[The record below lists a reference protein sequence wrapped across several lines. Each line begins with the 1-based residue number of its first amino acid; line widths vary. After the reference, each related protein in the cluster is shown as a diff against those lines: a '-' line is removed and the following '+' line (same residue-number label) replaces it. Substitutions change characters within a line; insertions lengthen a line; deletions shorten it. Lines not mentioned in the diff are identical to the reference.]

1 MKSPE
6 PPNLAPNPVPSLP
19 ASSVP
24 FPAGLRHVLTH
35 HVTAADLAPIAALLG
50 SSDPALSSR
59 SAATLMTRL
68 LITRFPGPGTRL
80 LREDFRFAGQLR
92 EGDQVELAVEVAGP
106 AGLGMLPGAVALA
119 CSVRLPDGTAV
130 LDGFAEVLPPAS
142 APEGAQTPF
151 DTQPRRMLH
160 RLLDR
165 CRPLPPVTT
174 AVVHPCDAASLDG
187 ALLAARHG
195 LITPI
200 LVGPEAR
207 VRGAA
212 EAAGLDIAGL
222 EIVATP
228 HSHASAETAVAL
240 VAQGRAAA
248 LMKGSLHTDEL
259 MSAALARDAG
269 LRTERRVSHAFVMDA
284 PLYPRLLIITDAAVN
299 IAPDLESK
307 ADIIRNA
314 IRLAAAIG
322 IELPRV
328 AILSAVE
335 TVTPKLASTIDAAAL
350 CKMADRGQIMG
361 GILDG
366 PLAFDNAVSEAAAK
380 SKGIVS
386 AVAGRADVLV
396 VPDIESGNML
406 AKQLALLGGAESAGI
421 VLGLRVP
428 LALTSRSDDAT
439 SRLASAALL
448 RLTA

>member
-1 MKSPE
+1 MTE
-6 PPNLAPNPVPSLP
+6 PLP
-19 ASSVP
+19 PA

-35 HVTAADLAPIAALLG
+35 RVTAAELAPIAALLG
-50 SSDPALSSR
+50 SSDPTLSSR

-68 LITRFPGPGTRL
+68 LVTRFPGPGTRL
-80 LREDFRFAGQLR
+80 LREDFRFAGQLA
-92 EGDQVELAVEVAGP
+92 EGDVLEMSVEVAGI
-106 AGLGMLPGAVALA
+106 AGAGALALA
-119 CSVRLPDGTAV
+119 CTARLADGTAV
-130 LDGFAEVLPPAS
+130 LDGMAEVIPPA
-142 APEGAQTPF
+142 APPSGEQGPF
-151 DTQPRRMLH
+151 DMHPRRMLQI
-160 RLLDR
+160 LLER
-165 CRPLPPVTT
+165 CRKLPPVPT
-174 AVVHPCDAASLDG
+174 AVAHPCDAASLEG

-195 LITPI
+195 LIAPI

-207 VRGAA
+207 IRGVAEAAGFDLGGIEILPAPHSHAAA
-212 EAAGLDIAGL
+212 EAA
-222 EIVATP
+222 
-228 HSHASAETAVAL
+228 VAL
-240 VAQGRAAA
+240 VTQGRAGA

-259 MSAALARDAG
+259 LSAALAREAG

-299 IAPDLESK
+299 IAPDLEAK
-307 ADIIRNA
+307 ADIVRNA
-314 IRLAAAIG
+314 IGLAGAIG
-322 IELPRV
+322 IELPRI
-328 AILSAVE
+328 ALLSAVE
-335 TVTPKLASTIDAAAL
+335 TVTPRMASTIDAAAL

-380 SKGIVS
+380 AKGIVS

-428 LALTSRSDDAT
+428 VALTSRSDDAT

-448 RLTA
+448 RLAA